1 MEREGGNR
9 REEKERKG
17 DMRWVANDQVG
28 KRNDR
33 GGQGNNGGGRVNDG
47 GGRGMTE
54 VGEERRRS
62 ERNDGGGRGMTEVG
76 EE

>member
-1 MEREGGNR
+1 MEREGGNW

-17 DMRWVANDQVG
+17 DMRWVASDQVG

-33 GGQGNNGGGRVNDG
+33 EGMANDGGGMVNDG

-54 VGEERRRS
+54 VGRE
-62 ERNDGGGRGMTEVG
+62 
-76 EE
+76 